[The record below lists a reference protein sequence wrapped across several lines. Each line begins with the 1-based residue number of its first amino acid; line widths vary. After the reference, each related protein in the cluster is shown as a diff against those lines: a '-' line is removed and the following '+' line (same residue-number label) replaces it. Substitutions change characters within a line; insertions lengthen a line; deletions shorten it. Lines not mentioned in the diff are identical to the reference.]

1 MAERRVHRSCANA
14 RQPDAGAGRHDASI
28 SKSGGADIMKR
39 AVEID
44 EMLLLAERELSFL
57 QENLAGYAEIHRSAD
72 GRDILNGL
80 VEALVAIE
88 RFKAG
93 ALSGMLT

>member
-1 MAERRVHRSCANA
+1 
-14 RQPDAGAGRHDASI
+14 
-28 SKSGGADIMKR
+28 MKR
-39 AVEID
+39 AVEIE
-44 EMLLLAERELSFL
+44 EMLFLAERELSFL
-57 QENLAGYAEIHRSAD
+57 QENLSGYAEINQSAD

-80 VEALVAIE
+80 VETLVAIE